1 MQVVGQFVAQ
11 DFDALRHDVFVGL
24 VGLPRTYFDLRKVGS
39 IDFAGRQVAQ
49 FLQHVFPLYGG
60 RRHVGRTVEACRRR
74 KQFSD
79 GSVSERIGVEQ
90 HVPLVHQQEQLL
102 IRVYA
107 DAL

>member
-11 DFDALRHDVFVGL
+11 DFDALRHDVFIGL
-24 VGLPRTYFDLRKVGS
+24 IGLPRTYLNLRKVGS
-39 IDFAGRQVAQ
+39 VDFAGRQVAQ
-49 FLQHVFPLYGG
+49 FLQHVFPLYGR

-74 KQFSD
+74 KQFFN

-90 HVPLVHQQEQLL
+90 HVPLVHQQEQLFVG
-102 IRVYA
+102 VYA

>member
-11 DFDALRHDVFVGL
+11 DFDALRDDIFIGF

-39 IDFAGRQVAQ
+39 VDFAGRQVSQ
-49 FLQHVFPLYGG
+49 FLQHVFPFYGC
-60 RRHVGRTVEACRRR
+60 RRHVGRTIEACRRR

-79 GSVSERIGVEQ
+79 GSVSERIGIKQ